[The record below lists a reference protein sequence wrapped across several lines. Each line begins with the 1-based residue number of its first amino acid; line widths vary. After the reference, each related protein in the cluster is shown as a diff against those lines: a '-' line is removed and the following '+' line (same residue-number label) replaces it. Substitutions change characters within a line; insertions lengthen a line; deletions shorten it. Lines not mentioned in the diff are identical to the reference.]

1 MLHITVLCIGK
12 LKEAYLRDACAEYAK
27 RLGALCC
34 LRVVEL
40 PAEPLG
46 QTPSPKEIEAAL
58 QKEGARMLE
67 KIPQN
72 AAVIALC
79 IEGTQLSSEQ
89 LAAKLQSLAVGGTG
103 SVAFLIGGSFGL
115 SGAVKARSDLRLS
128 VSPMTFPHQLFRVML
143 LEQIYRALQIGAGAK
158 YHK

>member
-1 MLHITVLCIGK
+1 MLHITVGK
-12 LKEAYLRDACAEYAK
+12 LKEPYLRDAAAEYVK
-27 RLGALCC
+27 RLGALCT
-34 LRVVEL
+34 LRIIEL
-40 PAEPLG
+40 PAEPLS
-46 QTPSPKEIEAAL
+46 QSPSAKEIEAAL
-58 QKEGARMLE
+58 EKEGARMLE

-79 IEGTQLSSEQ
+79 IEGTMLSSEQ
-89 LAAKLQSLAVGGTG
+89 LASKLQSLAVGGTG
-103 SVAFLIGGSFGL
+103 SVVFLIGGSFGL
-115 SGAVKARSDLRLS
+115 SESIKKRSDLRLS